1 MKRLI
6 RLPLV
11 LAVGFISIVV
21 AAVLGMGI
29 LAFEILD
36 RILTPII
43 RRKKKHKL

>member
-11 LAVGFISIVV
+11 LAVGIISIAV
-21 AAVLGMGI
+21 AVVLGMGI

-43 RRKKKHKL
+43 RRKKKQL